1 MNEQEILNKFE
12 KDFNSGA
19 TVVEGLEIA
28 FNNLP
33 DGFLEKDKT
42 GEILTRLRQLKDTSR
57 DSAVVA
63 VAEELIESIVG
74 AELSKEILTKM
85 SLESHAPLL
94 SQSPE
99 LKDILTDAK
108 KYLKYFGV

>member
-1 MNEQEILNKFE
+1 MTEKEILNKFE
-12 KDFNSGA
+12 QDFNSGA
-19 TVVEGLEIA
+19 TIAEGLEIA

-33 DGFLEKDKT
+33 DGFLEKDKS

-63 VAEELIESIVG
+63 VAEELIESIIG
-74 AELSKEILTKM
+74 AELSTEILTKM
-85 SLESHAPLL
+85 SFE

-108 KYLKYFGV
+108 KYLKYFGA

>member
-12 KDFNSGA
+12 QDFNSGA
-19 TVVEGLEIA
+19 TIVEGLETA
-28 FNNLP
+28 FDNLP

-42 GEILTRLRQLKDTSR
+42 GEILNRLRQLKDTSR

-63 VAEELIESIVG
+63 VVEELIE
-74 AELSKEILTKM
+74 
-85 SLESHAPLL
+85 
-94 SQSPE
+94 
-99 LKDILTDAK
+99 DINSEDDKVKFEALNDAK